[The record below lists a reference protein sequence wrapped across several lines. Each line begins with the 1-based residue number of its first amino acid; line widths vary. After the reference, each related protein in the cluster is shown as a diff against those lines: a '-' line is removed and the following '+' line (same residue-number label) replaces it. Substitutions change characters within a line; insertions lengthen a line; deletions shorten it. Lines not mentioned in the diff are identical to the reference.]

1 MGVWASRDDVLGR
14 WVGNDRP
21 TDLDLVDQLVLDAET
36 AIVAVFP
43 SIGDRITDDS
53 LPVERVQL
61 VVARM
66 VTRAIRNPE
75 GVRSRQ
81 EGTGP
86 FSGSVTFGGDNP
98 GELWLTDQERD
109 LLSPNGYGRQQA
121 FTISTIAPAPD
132 PNDPPWW
139 VTT

>member
-1 MGVWASRDDVLGR
+1 MGQWASAENVLDR

-21 TDLDLVDQLVLDAET
+21 TDEAVLDQLVLDAET
-36 AIVAVFP
+36 AIVAEFP
-43 SIGDRITDDS
+43 SIGDRITDET

-109 LLSPNGYGRQQA
+109 LLSANGRRRQQA
-121 FTISTIAPAPD
+121 FTVSTIAPLPD
-132 PNDPPWW
+132 PDDPPWW